1 MEEISIKGSK
11 LHLLPII
18 HGLVGEEKKVREA
31 FERIK
36 PDCIAIGIPPEDI
49 EIMAKMEKEESKEE
63 LEISLQYQYY
73 LMHLSK
79 YGKVS
84 LPPMDIK
91 TAYEIAEENNIP
103 IKAIDIDDNEYAE
116 LLVDNVSI
124 FALIRHSM
132 KLKKLRRKKFKAG
145 NAKEFVK
152 EWQKEMQS
160 IKSFRRLE
168 EIRDKKMVEN
178 IVKLCKE
185 FKKILAII
193 PFEKYE
199 SLILKL
205 ERYKK

>member
-11 LHLLPII
+11 LHILPII
-18 HGLVGEEKKVREA
+18 YGLAGEEKKVKEA
-31 FERIK
+31 FEKIK

-49 EIMAKMEKEESKEE
+49 EIMAKINESKEE
-63 LEISLQYQYY
+63 FEMSLQHQYY

-84 LPPMDIK
+84 LPPSDIK
-91 TAYEIAEENNIP
+91 TAYEIAKEHNIP

-116 LLVDNVSI
+116 ILVDNVSI

-132 KLKKLRRKKFKAG
+132 KIKKLRRKKFKAK
-145 NAKEFVK
+145 NAEEFVK

-193 PFEKYE
+193 PFEKYD
-199 SLILKL
+199 SLMLKL